1 MKDIYFYL
9 KGEIKNMRS
18 IVTTQFFEWFFIP
31 YPAPPKGGVT
41 VGNKKNYIFK
51 SFTNTYQKSRILY
64 IFGTN
69 IYVIFSLFEI
79 KIMTGFLNW

>member
-1 MKDIYFYL
+1 
-9 KGEIKNMRS
+9 MRS
-18 IVTTQFFEWFFIP
+18 IVTTQFFGWFFLP
-31 YPAPPKGGVT
+31 PLAPPKGGGK